1 MLRRLVM
8 LWGRYMR
15 NLNMG
20 NMHIRNADVRDAD
33 IRNVDVRNVDIRNVY
48 WRNVDVGYIH
58 RRDMVMVATM
68 AMVCWCASFLP
79 SYSINSFCKDLSHD
93 FSLPPP
99 NCVVLFTKRVLAVL
113 SYRPCRVASIGLAT
127 VRP

>member
-15 NLNMG
+15 NLNM
-20 NMHIRNADVRDAD
+20 H
-33 IRNVDVRNVDIRNVY
+33 IRNVDVRDANVRDVDIRDVY
-48 WRNVDVGYIH
+48 WRNVDVGHIH

-68 AMVCWCASFLP
+68 TMACWCASFLP
-79 SYSINSFCKDLSHD
+79 PYSINSFCKDLSHD